1 MNATKFPKKIVRGNV
16 TDTALY
22 ISANGNIAETSNV
35 DNIFFFH
42 VSRRNRFAEMRRK
55 FELSSFRK
63 FSAIRKRLT
72 SPCVILKLFSTRI
85 GDKKAAPIHEW
96 SKKLS
101 EFRDNMRLGENYA
114 AMQSTTKVELS
125 SFHELKYPRNARG
138 NFNFSARNGTF

>member
-1 MNATKFPKKIVRGNV
+1 M

-35 DNIFFFH
+35 DNIFLFH

-63 FSAIRKRLT
+63 YSAIRKRPI
-72 SPCVILKLFSTRI
+72 SPCVILKLFSTRT
-85 GDKKAAPIHEW
+85 GDKKAALIHEW

-125 SFHELKYPRNARG
+125 S
-138 NFNFSARNGTF
+138 